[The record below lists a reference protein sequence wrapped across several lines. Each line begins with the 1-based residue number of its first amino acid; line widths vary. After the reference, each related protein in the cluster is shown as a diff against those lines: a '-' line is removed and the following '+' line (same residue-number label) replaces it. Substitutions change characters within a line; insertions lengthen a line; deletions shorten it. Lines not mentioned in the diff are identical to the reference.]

1 MPQVIFIACGT
12 ERALENLYGGREDF
26 KGPKASIIT
35 ESTDTGLQQ
44 LSVLVSRLIPGPVI

>member
-12 ERALENLYGGREDF
+12 ERAENLYGGREDF

-35 ESTDTGLQQ
+35 ESINTGLQQ